1 MKNVIIG
8 TAGHIDHG
16 KTTLIKAL
24 TGRETDTLEEEKRRG
39 ISINLGFTY
48 FDLPSN
54 KRAGIV
60 DVPGH
65 EKFIKNMLAG
75 AAGIDIVLFVVAGDE
90 GVMPQTI
97 EHLDILSFL
106 NVKKGIIVLTKCD
119 VVDNEF
125 IELVKEDIREKT
137 KGTFLDNAEIVEV
150 DSISRN
156 GIDNLVKKIDDMS
169 NDIDDKNENSPAR
182 LNIDRVFSVKGFG
195 TVVTGTLLEGKISI
209 DDDLVIYPN
218 NLKTKIRSI
227 QVHGQSVETAYAG
240 QRTAINISNIKVEEL
255 KRGDILAAPNSLEE
269 SMMLDV
275 KLSLVKH
282 TNKNLKHWDRL
293 RLYHGARE
301 ILCRVVPLDKEITKS
316 GESCYAQLRLE
327 ESIVAKKLDNFVLR
341 NYSPLETI
349 GGGIIIDTK
358 PKKHKKFD
366 ENVISS
372 LKIKEKGELED
383 ILEQYLKNNLKSYK
397 TLKDIMSYTGENEEL
412 VINAI
417 DKLIK
422 ENKVVN
428 INNINKVVNINN
440 IYVHTNQYENLKK
453 LIVELLTTYHKKYRL
468 RSGVLK
474 EEVRSKVESKFKT
487 KEMDILLEKL
497 QNEKVI
503 KINENLVSIYDFE
516 VVLNDKQKEIKDN
529 IQKKLKL
536 PEVLTILNI
545 KDICENKYY
554 EEVLEYMI
562 GKDIEKLDDTY
573 IMDKEIYEEIKI
585 NLIKYLEEFGEIT
598 LGQYRDMLNSS
609 RKNCMIILENFDRN
623 KITKRDD
630 NKRTLYNK

>member
-39 ISINLGFTY
+39 ISINLGLTY

-125 IELVKEDIREKT
+125 IELVKDDIREKT

-255 KRGDILAAPNSLEE
+255 KRGDVLAAPNSLEE

-293 RLYHGARE
+293 RFYHGARE

-422 ENKVVN
+422 E
-428 INNINKVVNINN
+428 NKVVNINN

>member
-125 IELVKEDIREKT
+125 IELVKDDIREKT

-182 LNIDRVFSVKGFG
+182 LNIDRVFSIKGFG
-195 TVVTGTLLEGKISI
+195 TVVTGTLIEGKISI
-209 DDDLVIYPN
+209 DDDLVIYPKE
-218 NLKTKIRSI
+218 LKTKIRSI
-227 QVHGQSVETAYAG
+227 QVHGEGVETAYAG
-240 QRTAINISNIKVEEL
+240 QRTAINISNVKVEEIN
-255 KRGDILAAPNSLEE
+255 RGDVLASPHSLEE
-269 SMMLDV
+269 AMMLDV
-275 KLSLVKH
+275 RLSVVKH
-282 TNKNLKHWDRL
+282 TDAGLKHWDRL
-293 RLYHGARE
+293 RLYHGTRE
-301 ILCRVVPLDKEITKS
+301 ILCRAVPLEVEEIMP
-316 GESCYAQLRLE
+316 GESGLVQLRLE
-327 ESIVAKKLDNFVLR
+327 ESIVAKKGDKFVVR
-341 NYSPLETI
+341 RYSPMETI
-349 GGGIIIDTK
+349 GGGIVIDTN
-358 PKKHKKFD
+358 PRKHKRFD
-366 ENVISS
+366 TNIIEA
-372 LKIKEKGELED
+372 LKIKEKGELSD
-383 ILEQYLKNNLKSYK
+383 ILEAYLKNNSRNYPNIKE
-397 TLKDIMSYTGENEEL
+397 IMSYSGESE
-412 VINAI
+412 
-417 DKLIK
+417 D
-422 ENKVVN
+422 
-428 INNINKVVNINN
+428 NINKSLEKLIGQDKVICINN
-440 IYVHTNQYENLKK
+440 MYMHINQYNALKEK
-453 LIVELLTTYHKKYRL
+453 AESELQAYHKKFRL
-468 RSGVLK
+468 REGMLK